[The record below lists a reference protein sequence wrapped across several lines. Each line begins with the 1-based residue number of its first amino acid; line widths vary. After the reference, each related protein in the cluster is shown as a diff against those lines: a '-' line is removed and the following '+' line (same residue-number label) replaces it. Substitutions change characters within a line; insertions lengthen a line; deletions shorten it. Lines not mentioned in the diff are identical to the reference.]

1 LTVFGRN
8 FSERR
13 NVALGN
19 DKEMHRRGRINVV
32 EGKNFLILIDLLA
45 GDFPAGDLAKQAV
58 IILHKTSSKVGF

>member
-1 LTVFGRN
+1 M
-8 FSERR
+8 
-13 NVALGN
+13 ALGN

-45 GDFPAGDLAKQAV
+45 GNFPAGDLAKQAV